1 MKKFLVI
8 ILIFTA
14 FVCILNIKKYNTKDE
29 IHFASWGSQSET
41 KILKEIITDFE
52 HETNI
57 KVDFIHIPQN
67 YFQKIHLLFAS
78 NLEPDVIFM
87 NNHFIKMYIKANLL
101 EDLTPYFKNEKKLFY
116 NEAVKCFEQDN
127 KLYAIPRDISNIVVY
142 INKDIFKRYGINP
155 KTEIKN
161 ISELKQLAQK
171 LTTKNF
177 YGINTEEDPLF
188 WLNFLASNGGGA
200 LSDDAKN
207 VIINQSKSIEALN
220 LYADFSNKYH
230 ISPTKAEIG
239 SMTTAQM
246 FINKKLAMYMGGRWM
261 VPKFR
266 ELIDFDWDIIAF
278 PSNELNKTYIDSS
291 GWALAKNSKNK
302 ENAIKFIRYLY
313 GIYHLKNQ

>member
-1 MKKFLVI
+1 
-8 ILIFTA
+8 
-14 FVCILNIKKYNTKDE
+14 
-29 IHFASWGSQSET
+29 
-41 KILKEIITDFE
+41 
-52 HETNI
+52 
-57 KVDFIHIPQN
+57 
-67 YFQKIHLLFAS
+67 
-78 NLEPDVIFM
+78 
-87 NNHFIKMYIKANLL
+87 MYIKANLL

-302 ENAIKFIRYLY
+302 ENAIKFIRYISSQKSIEKLAQSGLIIPANKLSAEKY
-313 GIYHLKNQ
+313 ISNEKNQKPFNGKIFLSSVKNSKPTPVNENYEEINAILKEKSQSILNGSMTTETAFDEKTIKKIKSLL